1 MQFLFQSSSSALA
14 KFLFQ
19 SSSSALAG
27 LYSSYFKVL
36 PLLLQVY
43 TVPISKFF
51 LCSCKV
57 PISKFFLCSCRSIQ
71 FIFQSSSSALAGL
84 YSSYFKVLPLLL
96 QSSNFEVLPL
106 LLQVYTVHI
115 SKFFLCSC
123 KVPISKFFLCSCRS
137 IQFLF
142 QSSSSALAKFQF
154 RSSSSALAGLYSSYF
169 KVLPLLLQVYTVPIS
184 KFFLC
189 SCKVPISKFF
199 LCSCRSIQFIFQSS
213 SCSCRSMKF
222 LFQWSSSAL
231 AGLLSSYFKVIP
243 LLLQVYKASIS
254 KFYLCFCRSIKFL
267 FQSFRGGLCFYCDT
281 PWISFIVFLNLYKI
295 LGDVGKM

>member
-115 SKFFLCSC
+115 SKFFLLVQVYEIPISM
-123 KVPISKFFLCSCRS
+123 VFISKFSCRS
-137 IQFLF
+137 VKFLF
-142 QSSSSALAKFQF
+142 QSY
-154 RSSSSALAGLYSSYF
+154 SSALAGL
-169 KVLPLLLQVYTVPIS
+169 
-184 KFFLC
+184 
-189 SCKVPISKFF
+189 
-199 LCSCRSIQFIFQSS
+199 
-213 SCSCRSMKF
+213 
-222 LFQWSSSAL
+222 
-231 AGLLSSYFKVIP
+231 
-243 LLLQVYKASIS
+243 
-254 KFYLCFCRSIKFL
+254 
-267 FQSFRGGLCFYCDT
+267 
-281 PWISFIVFLNLYKI
+281 
-295 LGDVGKM
+295 